1 MTPMNPL
8 AYASNTDEN
17 LLFKQV
23 LARFDG
29 PAYIRRGRQTEL
41 ALESLL
47 DHCRVEYETR
57 LATVRKKVERLSR
70 VIVTDW
76 RLIQRLGEPFAFF
89 GIEPE
94 PPLGH
99 SAPEGSSRKAL
110 AEVAKSVARFNRQ
123 WQQFLHGL
131 DLTAVNAA
139 RAGYN
144 RYYLLEK
151 ECAVGSLR
159 IAKQGFTPLEPLTAG
174 ELLAKFP
181 LLPVR

>member
-1 MTPMNPL
+1 
-8 AYASNTDEN
+8 
-17 LLFKQV
+17 

-41 ALESLL
+41 ALESLH
-47 DHCRVEYETR
+47 DQCRTEYGKR
-57 LATVRKKVERLSR
+57 LATVRKMVERLST
-70 VIVTDW
+70 VIVTDS
-76 RLIQRLGEPFAFF
+76 RLIQRLGALFAFF

-94 PPLGH
+94 PQLGH
-99 SAPEGSSRKAL
+99 LASPKAL
-110 AEVAKSVARFNRQ
+110 AEVAESVARFNRR
-123 WQQFLHGL
+123 WQHFLHGL

-159 IAKQGFTPLEPLTAG
+159 IAKQGFRPLDPVTVDD
-174 ELLAKFP
+174 LLAKFP
-181 LLPVR
+181 LLPSR